1 MMDKKIFIL
10 AGIAI
15 ALIIASYG
23 TLYRLGNPDGLGG
36 CLLRDFRSKGS
47 RGSTL
52 DEEMAGT
59 AEEEVTAICRQPD
72 APSSHHSPITVSKDS
87 RSLIEAA
94 AVIIGTLVVVGIA
107 FGLSRVVARKG

>member
-15 ALIIASYG
+15 ALVIAAMAPFLAS
-23 TLYRLGNPDGLGG
+23 TNPDGLESAFFGIFG
-36 CLLRDFRSKGS
+36 AKDLQ
-47 RGSTL
+47 GSTL
-52 DEEMAGT
+52 DEEKAGI
-59 AEEEVTAICRQPD
+59 AEEEVTAITGNEYSFDSPLPD
-72 APSSHHSPITVSKDS
+72 YSIEGLAKFG
-87 RSLIEAA
+87 EAA